1 MYVNGYDVRGISLEL
16 ESDFEVKRA
25 IYSSTDRI
33 FPSISFV
40 FAKRRVITRF
50 EQFEYLPLETSL
62 SLYTLSIAH
71 FFERVRKLKG
81 AGEWWR
87 GERTLERASV
97 RQAHVALINNAII
110 RRGASS
116 VTLFGS

>member
-1 MYVNGYDVRGISLEL
+1 MNWKAILKISGRFTRDGIPIEFFHRDLIEKI
-16 ESDFEVKRA
+16 V
-25 IYSSTDRI
+25 
-33 FPSISFV
+33 V

-50 EQFEYLPLETSL
+50 ELFEYLPLETSL